1 LPKEKKRKVG
11 PVYRILSQDLYSTD
25 LHSDELG
32 LRQHE
37 VWRSK
42 SRQFTKDA
50 EIIGKIEEVRYDDK
64 IERLGRKEKS
74 GFVALR
80 ASLLKGELN
89 EASKRLV
96 IKLFSDSGAWLATIE
111 EMVAESYALS
121 YATNEPM
128 VSFTVIVAD
137 VEVMTY
143 IRQVQRT
150 GFSTE
155 TYSFYILGPDNTFEV
170 FRIEGKRGTLGDD
183 FKVVRLNGGETVA
196 EVDSVD
202 SKFGDIGGEFVV
214 RIKDPV
220 LAKNNWFCRVL
231 QCFSTIVRF
240 REEIQKRHEH
250 FIKKWEKGKVEPLQH
265 RYEISLLAN
274 PRKLILSLD
283 ELEEV

>member
-1 LPKEKKRKVG
+1 MPEEKKRKVG

-25 LHSDELG
+25 FHGDEFG
-32 LRQHE
+32 LRQQE

-50 EIIGKIEEVRYDDK
+50 EIIGKIEEARFDEK
-64 IERLGRKEKS
+64 IDRLTRSEKM
-74 GFVALR
+74 GFIALR

-111 EMVAESYALS
+111 EMVAESFALS

-155 TYSFYILGPDNTFEV
+155 TYAFYILGPDNTFEV

-183 FKVVRLNGGETVA
+183 FNVVRLNGGENVA
-196 EVDSVD
+196 DID

-214 RIKDPV
+214 KIKDPV
-220 LAKNNWFCRVL
+220 LANNNWFCRVL

-240 REEIQKRHEH
+240 REEIRKRHEH
-250 FIKKWEKGKVEPLQH
+250 FMKKWEKGKVEPLQH

>member
-1 LPKEKKRKVG
+1 LPKEKNRKVG

-80 ASLLKGELN
+80 ASLLTGELN

-196 EVDSVD
+196 EVDS
-202 SKFGDIGGEFVV
+202 KFGDIGGEFVV

>member
-1 LPKEKKRKVG
+1 MPEEKKRKVG

-25 LHSDELG
+25 LHGDELG
-32 LRQHE
+32 LRQQE

-50 EIIGKIEEVRYDDK
+50 EIIGKIDEARMDEKTD
-64 IERLGRKEKS
+64 RLSRPKKV
-74 GFVALR
+74 GFVMLR

-128 VSFTVIVAD
+128 VSFSVIVAD
-137 VEVMTY
+137 VEVMTH

-196 EVDSVD
+196 EID

-214 RIKDPV
+214 RIKDSV

-250 FIKKWEKGKVEPLQH
+250 FMKKWEKGKAEPLQH

-274 PRKLILSLD
+274 PRKLTLSLD

>member
-1 LPKEKKRKVG
+1 MPEEKKRKVG

-25 LHSDELG
+25 LHSDEFG
-32 LRQHE
+32 FRQQE

-50 EIIGKIEEVRYDDK
+50 EIIGKIEEARFDEK
-64 IERLGRKEKS
+64 TERLSRPEKM
-74 GFVALR
+74 GFIALR

-96 IKLFSDSGAWLATIE
+96 IKLFFESGAWLATIE
-111 EMVAESYALS
+111 EMVAESFALS

-128 VSFTVIVAD
+128 VAFTVIVAD

-155 TYSFYILGPDNTFEV
+155 TYAFYILGPDNTFEV

-183 FKVVRLNGGETVA
+183 FNVVRLNGGKTVA
-196 EVDSVD
+196 VID

-214 RIKDPV
+214 KIKDPV

-240 REEIQKRHEH
+240 REEIRKRHEH
-250 FIKKWEKGKVEPLQH
+250 FMKKWEKGKVEPLQH

>member
-1 LPKEKKRKVG
+1 MYL
-11 PVYRILSQDLYSTD
+11 ILSQDLYSTD
-25 LHSDELG
+25 LHGDELG
-32 LRQHE
+32 LHKQE

-50 EIIGKIEEVRYDDK
+50 EIIGKIEEARYDEK
-64 IERLGRKEKS
+64 VERLDRPEKV
-74 GFVALR
+74 GFVMLR
-80 ASLLKGELN
+80 GSLLKGELN

-111 EMVAESYALS
+111 EMVAESYASS
-121 YATNEPM
+121 YATDEPM
-128 VSFTVIVAD
+128 LAFTVIVDD
-137 VEVMTY
+137 VEIMTQ
-143 IRQVQRT
+143 IRQVQRS

-183 FKVVRLNGGETVA
+183 FRVVRLNGGETVA
-196 EVDSVD
+196 SID

-214 RIKDPV
+214 RIKDYV

-231 QCFSTIVRF
+231 QCFSAVVRF
-240 REEIQKRHEH
+240 RKEIHKRHEH
-250 FIKKWEKGKVEPLQH
+250 FMKKWEKGKAEPLQH

-274 PRKLILSLD
+274 PRKLTLSLD

>member
-1 LPKEKKRKVG
+1 LPEEKRRKVG

-25 LHSDELG
+25 LHGDELG
-32 LRQHE
+32 FRQQE

-50 EIIGKIEEVRYDDK
+50 EIIGKIEEARFDEET
-64 IERLGRKEKS
+64 ERLGRPEKV

-128 VSFTVIVAD
+128 VSFAVIVSD
-137 VEVMTY
+137 VEIMTH

-196 EVDSVD
+196 DID
-202 SKFGDIGGEFVV
+202 SKFADIGGEFAVK
-214 RIKDPV
+214 IKDPV
-220 LAKNNWFCRVL
+220 LAENNWFCRVL

-250 FIKKWEKGKVEPLQH
+250 FMKKWEKGKAEPLQH

-274 PRKLILSLD
+274 PRKLTLSLD

>member
-1 LPKEKKRKVG
+1 MPADKKRKVG

-25 LHSDELG
+25 LHGDEFG
-32 LRQHE
+32 LRQQE

-50 EIIGKIEEVRYDDK
+50 EIIGKIEEARYDDEVDR
-64 IERLGRKEKS
+64 IGRPEKV
-74 GFVALR
+74 GFVTLR
-80 ASLLKGELN
+80 SSLLKGELN
-89 EASKRLV
+89 DASKRLV

-111 EMVAESYALS
+111 EMVAESYAS
-121 YATNEPM
+121 SFATNEPM
-128 VSFTVIVAD
+128 LAFTVIVED
-137 VEVMTY
+137 VEIMTH

-155 TYSFYILGPDNTFEV
+155 THSFYVLGPDNTFEV

-196 EVDSVD
+196 EID
-202 SKFGDIGGEFVV
+202 SKFGDIGGEFTV
-214 RIKDPV
+214 RIKDYT
-220 LAKNNWFCRVL
+220 LANNNWFCRIL
-231 QCFSTIVRF
+231 QCFSTIIRF
-240 REEIQKRHEH
+240 REEIRKRHEH
-250 FIKKWEKGKVEPLQH
+250 FMKKWEKGKVEPLQH

-274 PRKLILSLD
+274 PRKLTLTLD

>member
-1 LPKEKKRKVG
+1 MPKEKNRKVG

-80 ASLLKGELN
+80 ASLLTGELN

-196 EVDSVD
+196 EVDS
-202 SKFGDIGGEFVV
+202 KFGDIGGEFVV

>member
-1 LPKEKKRKVG
+1 MPADKKRKVG

-25 LHSDELG
+25 LHADEFG
-32 LRQHE
+32 LRQQE

-50 EIIGKIEEVRYDDK
+50 EIIGKIEEARFDEK
-64 IERLGRKEKS
+64 IDRLGRPEKV
-74 GFVALR
+74 GFIALR
-80 ASLLKGELN
+80 SSLLKGELN

-121 YATNEPM
+121 YATNEAM
-128 VSFTVIVAD
+128 VSFVVIVND
-137 VEVMTY
+137 VEVMTH

-196 EVDSVD
+196 DID

-214 RIKDPV
+214 KVKDPV
-220 LAKNNWFCRVL
+220 LAKNNWFCRTL
-231 QCFSTIVRF
+231 QCFSTIIRF
-240 REEIQKRHEH
+240 REEIRKRHEH
-250 FIKKWEKGKVEPLQH
+250 YMEKWEKGKVEPIQH

-274 PRKLILSLD
+274 PRKLTLSLD